1 MAIVVFTRRNV
12 AALKSSLRTALPSI
26 GSAHADEALAAGIG
40 FKTHAAML
48 AALKAQGSAKLTVV
62 LNEWMVSARLVELTG
77 SEPDFSALSKACWE
91 AKLPDA
97 PEGRVRMGDWWRHVA
112 NEN

>member
-1 MAIVVFTRRNV
+1 
-12 AALKSSLRTALPSI
+12 
-26 GSAHADEALAAGIG
+26 
-40 FKTHAAML
+40 
-48 AALKAQGSAKLTVV
+48 
-62 LNEWMVSARLVELTG
+62 MVSARLVELTG
-77 SEPDFSALSKACWE
+77 FEPDFSALSRACWE